1 MFVSVFVRLSVW
13 VCVRALAFKGAPSL
27 AHVSMRVR
35 VHLCG
40 DAWSDAAWAHSV
52 WPLTFL
58 QCCRVAVSR
67 VPECQTTPPSPPLP
81 SPPRPSS
88 PPLLTPWAPLAQ
100 PGLCTFVPGTKG
112 LISDRRCCVSLHEFR
127 TAEGE
132 GVARK
137 CTFLLKVFEKKK
149 KNDFHRNSSGEGE
162 KPRFTLPKKKPVTDR
177 GRSCSRWKR
186 LDVSVLYCLLAA
198 IFAVVVTTNDNS
210 SSLDSLHGP
219 PPRLSFSGPPPL
231 PRCSNPINYCA
242 PWRTMNVPILICLF
256 ISVSLYY
263 FTNLF
268 SSLSGKWPNLVL
280 IFLFSSSVSFSS
292 LSSYIGKKKKENCYN
307 SNWYRCFSSVY
318 WRMSCRLMTLKMF
331 HYLFYILINKY
342 ASCI

>member
-13 VCVRALAFKGAPSL
+13 VCVCALAFKGAPSL

-149 KNDFHRNSSGEGE
+149 KKTDFHRNSSGEGE
-162 KPRFTLPKKKPVTDR
+162 KPRFTLPKKKTSDGQREKLFEMKTV
-177 GRSCSRWKR
+177 GCISA
-186 LDVSVLYCLLAA
+186 LLSPGSHLCCGC
-198 IFAVVVTTNDNS
+198 N
-210 SSLDSLHGP
+210 H
-219 PPRLSFSGPPPL
+219 
-231 PRCSNPINYCA
+231 
-242 PWRTMNVPILICLF
+242 
-256 ISVSLYY
+256 
-263 FTNLF
+263 
-268 SSLSGKWPNLVL
+268 
-280 IFLFSSSVSFSS
+280 
-292 LSSYIGKKKKENCYN
+292 
-307 SNWYRCFSSVY
+307 
-318 WRMSCRLMTLKMF
+318 
-331 HYLFYILINKY
+331 
-342 ASCI
+342 